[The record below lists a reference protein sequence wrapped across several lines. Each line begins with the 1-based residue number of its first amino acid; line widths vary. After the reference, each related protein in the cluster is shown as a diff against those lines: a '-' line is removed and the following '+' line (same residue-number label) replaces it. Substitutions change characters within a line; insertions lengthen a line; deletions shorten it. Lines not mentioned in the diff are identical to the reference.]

1 MNAADLRWLATSRP
15 LARLANTI
23 TSVISPAIMEQLQE
37 LRAAALAQTEAR
49 QVNAAKTAI
58 ALVRITLKGALQQV
72 ERVENDNAEAAGDFL
87 DRVQRPARTIGAA

>member
-1 MNAADLRWLATSRP
+1 MNAASLRELATSRP

-23 TSVISPAIMEQLQE
+23 TNVAGPAIMEQLQE

-58 ALVRITLKGALQQV
+58 ALVRITLKGALEQV
-72 ERVENDNAEAAGDFL
+72 ERVENDIAEHWHKCLEQETNGKDSI
-87 DRVQRPARTIGAA
+87 Q

>member
-58 ALVRITLKGALQQV
+58 ALVRITLKGALEQV
-72 ERVENDNAEAAGDFL
+72 ERVENDIADHWHKCLERETNGKDSI
-87 DRVQRPARTIGAA
+87 Q